1 MVRVVV
7 VDTGIT
13 GTVDPEQADWLAK
26 QLETPDLPKVVVTGI
41 PMLVNNTSHAF
52 PVSEPEDPLEPPRPP
67 NQTVRS
73 IVAAGDSVVATVA
86 GDTHNYQRMVVHG
99 LTGVSEQGASVVAG
113 STIPKGTPFPSVQ
126 IVAGG
131 AGAYM
136 SRTHNVRHDGTNLLL
151 NRPGD
156 AEDIVVPAGAH
167 TLFPRRA
174 ESVLGYARRLRDGY
188 LITLQVLSILALL
201 ALGWLVH
208 ELVTSYD
215 AVARVSV
222 EPLWVGE
229 EASLKWFTLGVWVTL
244 VVVSVLLIAG
254 VFAARIGGKWP
265 VNTRTFVRWLSVL
278 ALLSVVAV
286 IAQGLEWGLAE
297 GALVLLGLAEVLLLA
312 SAHYLVPLLQSFPR
326 LRRSLGFRLLVAA
339 AVLPI
344 IVRNRESAVALIVAG
359 LALAAAAVVVRSL
372 FRLSRH
378 RAERNLNGL
387 ALGTLGVIP
396 FAAVV
401 LVTCFVTLFF
411 PGQILDA
418 AYDLDART
426 AAALGLAVRINSLA
440 TLLLVCLAVLIVAFG
455 RPLLQARRHVPTVVL
470 GIAAALGL
478 ALAVVVLWWGLGS
491 GLGWSMAL
499 LGPAALV
506 LGLLAGAVIVLAVMG
521 GQAVEEPAVEE
532 ALAARDAKS
541 SGEKDASLAI
551 AMTIAGI
558 PSVDSLSEST
568 KGAFHKNILTL
579 ETHATAESTVLTFR
593 AYGLDD
599 ESEPTVGDYALGAN
613 PGGKGF
619 FPIDQV
625 AITYTPG

>member
-1 MVRVVV
+1 M
-7 VDTGIT
+7 
-13 GTVDPEQADWLAK
+13 
-26 QLETPDLPKVVVTGI
+26 
-41 PMLVNNTSHAF
+41 
-52 PVSEPEDPLEPPRPP
+52 
-67 NQTVRS
+67 
-73 IVAAGDSVVATVA
+73 
-86 GDTHNYQRMVVHG
+86 
-99 LTGVSEQGASVVAG
+99 
-113 STIPKGTPFPSVQ
+113 
-126 IVAGG
+126 
-131 AGAYM
+131 
-136 SRTHNVRHDGTNLLL
+136 
-151 NRPGD
+151 
-156 AEDIVVPAGAH
+156 
-167 TLFPRRA
+167 
-174 ESVLGYARRLRDGY
+174 
-188 LITLQVLSILALL
+188 QVLSIFALL

-229 EASLKWFTLGVWVTL
+229 EATLKWFTFGVWVTL
-244 VVVSVLLIAG
+244 VVVSVLVIAG
-254 VFAARIGGKWP
+254 VFAARVGGNWP
-265 VNTRTFVRWLSVL
+265 VNTRTFVRWLAIL
-278 ALLSVVAV
+278 ALLVVVAV
-286 IAQGLEWGLAE
+286 IAHGLDWGLAE
-297 GALVLLGLAEVLLLA
+297 AALILLGLAEVLLLA

-339 AVLPI
+339 AVVPI

-359 LALAAAAVVVRSL
+359 VALAAATVVVRSL

-470 GIAAALGL
+470 GIAAALGV

-491 GLGWSMAL
+491 GLGLLTMLL
-499 LGPAALV
+499 LGLAAVV

-521 GQAVEEPAVEE
+521 GHVVEEPAVEE

-599 ESEPTVGDYALGAN
+599 ESDPTVGDYVLGAN

-619 FPIDQV
+619 FPIDEV